1 VSVADNMTARLE
13 ALGQGVLGPLVLGG
27 QMRLVPPLGAELGL
41 EIGIGRRISDDDL
54 RSRVDVARVRR
65 ARLVAPLDTLPDISP
80 AEWSLVA
87 VLNDALQATNHE
99 LSGAFTKGRHAKVLE
114 SASRLVAAIPRPR
127 STLEVIV
134 RYATFARL
142 FEIERTDTHVTAWAG
157 SATYRGQKPDRSMV
171 FWPSLRRVSVE
182 PRRTPLPAM
191 TEGLPAVSPAD
202 YLRLIGELV
211 ARSPLSDLASA
222 HRVAPPFAWTRF
234 SLELVSYPTGR
245 ALALRAMARAP
256 AQPVVAAIQ
265 TATNALAAGT
275 AARSI
280 AESFAFDLLDR
291 AQRAPA

>member
-1 VSVADNMTARLE
+1 MPENVSARLE
-13 ALGQGVLGPLVLGG
+13 ALAQGVLGPLVLGG
-27 QMRLVPPLGAELGL
+27 EMHLVPPIGAELGV
-41 EIGIGRRISDDDL
+41 EIGVGRRISDDDL

-65 ARLVAPLDTLPDISP
+65 ARLVAPVDTLPDISP

-114 SASRLVAAIPRPR
+114 SAARLVAAIPRPR

-142 FEIERTDTHVTAWAG
+142 FEIERTDTHVKAWAG
-157 SATYRGQKPDRSMV
+157 SATYRGQKPERSMT

-182 PRRTPLPAM
+182 PRRMSLPAM
-191 TEGLPAVSPAD
+191 MEGLPAVSPAE
-202 YLRLIGELV
+202 YLRLIGELA
-211 ARSPLSDLASA
+211 ARCPLGDLATA
-222 HRVAPPFAWTRF
+222 HRPAPPFAWTRF
-234 SLELVSYPTGR
+234 TLELVAYPNGR
-245 ALALRAMARAP
+245 SLALRALARAP
-256 AQPVVAAIQ
+256 AQPMIAAIQ

-280 AESFAFDLLDR
+280 ADSFSFELLDR
-291 AQRAPA
+291 AQRAPV